1 MVKVTSGLH
10 SITPWKRVVGR
21 KVGNIFLKNT
31 SLLDYLPTGFSQ
43 TRPSAIEVQGLAFK
57 PATAA
62 LSRYAQNPESLGS
75 PGSHCSVVF
84 VNGDMSSH
92 PQ

>member
-1 MVKVTSGLH
+1 M
-10 SITPWKRVVGR
+10 GR
-21 KVGNIFLKNT
+21 GVANIMILNT
-31 SLLDYLPTGFSQ
+31 GFLDYLPTGFSQ
-43 TRPSAIEVQGLAFK
+43 TRPSAIDVQGLAFK

-62 LSRYAQNPESLGS
+62 LSRYAQNPESFGS
-75 PGSHCSVVF
+75 PGSHWSVVF